1 MFIIVYKIIDIIS
14 KGSIVI
20 MYVNDIVSSVV
31 VVLKECFWKIVCDWY
46 MFDFFLL
53 FFLYILFWIC
63 WIFSRIEK
71 FLIRIIKKGKLNISV
86 NMYLYMCKF
95 K

>member
-31 VVLKECFWKIVCDWY
+31 VVLKECF
-46 MFDFFLL
+46 
-53 FFLYILFWIC
+53 
-63 WIFSRIEK
+63 
-71 FLIRIIKKGKLNISV
+71 
-86 NMYLYMCKF
+86 
-95 K
+95 